1 MTNIGENKLGDTVC
15 IQCQVRLAY
24 SVEQGW
30 EIPMAATADR
40 QAIRD
45 FIASSNWF
53 EGAPG
58 AVLDKLASAATYKE
72 FPANSYLWSMGE
84 VNTEVFGV
92 LSGRVRMYV
101 SSATGQEFALIDR
114 EEGSWLG
121 EACLLDDQGR
131 AIGGRAMTRS
141 GVVVIPRQVLTEVAA
156 TWPTLYRNL
165 FHHQV
170 RTSRGLYVLLSAVLF
185 YPLRAR
191 VAGRL
196 LDLLEEHGKQVDGG
210 VLLDMK
216 VSQNDFA
223 RLAMGSRQRVNRIF
237 RDWDKSG
244 VVVTLNDRLFVTD
257 TERLTREVEPFE

>member
-1 MTNIGENKLGDTVC
+1 
-15 IQCQVRLAY
+15 
-24 SVEQGW
+24 
-30 EIPMAATADR
+30 MAELPDR

-45 FIASSNWF
+45 FIASSIWF
-53 EGAPG
+53 EGAPD
-58 AVLDKLASAATYKE
+58 AVLDKLADAATYKQ

-84 VNTEVFGV
+84 TNTDVFGV

-101 SSATGQEFALIDR
+101 SSV
-114 EEGSWLG
+114 
-121 EACLLDDQGR
+121 LDDQGR
-131 AIGGRAMTRS
+131 AIGGRAMTQTE
-141 GVVVIPRQVLTEVAA
+141 VVVIPRQVMNEVASA
-156 TWPTLYRNL
+156 WPLLYRNL

-170 RTSRGLYVLLSAVLF
+170 RTSRGLYVLFSGVLF

-196 LDLLEEHGKQVDGG
+196 LDLLEEHGQQIDGG

-237 RDWDKSG
+237 RDWDKTG
-244 VVVTLNDRLFVTD
+244 LVVTRDDRLLVTD
-257 TERLTREVEPFE
+257 TGRLEQEVEPFE

>member
-1 MTNIGENKLGDTVC
+1 
-15 IQCQVRLAY
+15 
-24 SVEQGW
+24 
-30 EIPMAATADR
+30 MAATADR

-53 EGAPG
+53 EGAPD

-101 SSATGQEFALIDR
+101 SSAMGQEFALIDR

-121 EACLLDDQGR
+121 EALLDDQGR
-131 AIGGRAMTRS
+131 AIGGRAMTQTE
-141 GVVVIPRQVLTEVAA
+141 VVVIPRQVMNEVASA
-156 TWPTLYRNL
+156 WPLLYRNL

-170 RTSRGLYVLLSAVLF
+170 RTSRGLYVLFSGVLF

-196 LDLLEEHGKQVDGG
+196 LDLLEEHGQQIDGG

-237 RDWDKSG
+237 RDWDKTG
-244 VVVTLNDRLFVTD
+244 LVVTRDDRLLVTD
-257 TERLTREVEPFE
+257 TGRLEQEVEPFE